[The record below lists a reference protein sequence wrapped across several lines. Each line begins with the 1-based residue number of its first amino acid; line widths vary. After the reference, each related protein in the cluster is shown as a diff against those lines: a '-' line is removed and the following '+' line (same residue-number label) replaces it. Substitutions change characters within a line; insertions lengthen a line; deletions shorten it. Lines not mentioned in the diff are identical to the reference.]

1 MEIVLDS
8 HTLFWLLTDSPKL
21 SRLAKRYIEKSERV
35 ILPSIVLMEILYLL
49 EKNNLSFR
57 FIEVLNEIKVR
68 GYLVYPLD
76 LEIISQSLF
85 IPSTV
90 EMHDRIII
98 ATAKLFNAYLIS
110 KDKEIKKIYLK
121 TIW

>member
-1 MEIVLDS
+1 MEVVLDS

-21 SRLAKRYIEKSERV
+21 SELAKRYIEKAEKV
-35 ILPSIVLMEILYLL
+35 ILPSITLMEILYLL
-49 EKNNLSFR
+49 EKNNLSFK
-57 FIEVLNEIKVR
+57 FIEVLNEIRIR

-85 IPSTV
+85 IPSEV

-98 ATAKLFNAYLIS
+98 ATAKLFDAYLIS
-110 KDKEIKKIYLK
+110 KDREIKKVYSK

>member
-1 MEIVLDS
+1 MEVVLDS

-21 SRLAKRYIEKSERV
+21 SKLAKKYIEKSERV
-35 ILPSIVLMEILYLL
+35 ILSSIVLMEILYLL
-49 EKNNLSFR
+49 EKNNLAFR
-57 FIEVLNEIKVR
+57 FIEILNEIRIR

-85 IPSTV
+85 IPPIV
-90 EMHDRIII
+90 KMHNRIII
-98 ATAKLFNAYLIS
+98 ATAKLFDAYLIS
-110 KDKEIKKIYLK
+110 KDKEIKKTYSK

>member
-1 MEIVLDS
+1 MEVVLDS
-8 HTLFWLLTDSPKL
+8 HTLFWLLSGSPKL
-21 SRLAKRYIEKSERV
+21 SKLSKRFIEKSDRV

-49 EKNNLSFR
+49 EKNNLSFK
-57 FIEVLNEIKVR
+57 FIEILNKIKVR

-85 IPSTV
+85 ISPKI

-98 ATAKLFNAYLIS
+98 ATAMLFNATLIS
-110 KDKEIKKIYLK
+110 RDKEIKEVYPK
-121 TIW
+121 TVW

>member
-8 HTLFWLLTDSPKL
+8 HVLFWLLFNPPKL
-21 SRLAKRYIEKSERV
+21 TKLAKRYIEKSERV

-49 EKNNLSFR
+49 EKNNLSFK
-57 FIEVLNEIKVR
+57 FIEILNEIR
-68 GYLVYPLD
+68 IRRYLVYPLD

-85 IPSTV
+85 ISPKV

-98 ATAKLFNAYLIS
+98 ATAQLFNAYLIS
-110 KDKEIKKIYLK
+110 KDKEIKKTYSK
-121 TIW
+121 TVW

>member
-21 SRLAKRYIEKSERV
+21 SKLAKRYIEKAEKV
-35 ILPSIVLMEILYLL
+35 ILPSIALMEILYLL
-49 EKNNLSFR
+49 EKNNLSFK
-57 FIEVLNEIKVR
+57 FVEVLNEIRIR

-76 LEIISQSLF
+76 LEVITQSLF
-85 IPSTV
+85 IPPSV

-98 ATAKLFNAYLIS
+98 ATAKLFDANLIS
-110 KDKEIKKIYLK
+110 KDKEIKKIYPK

>member
-8 HTLFWLLTDSPKL
+8 HTLFWLLFNPSKL
-21 SRLAKRYIEKSERV
+21 SKSAKKYIEKSNRI
-35 ILPSIVLMEILYLL
+35 ILSSIVLMEILYLL
-49 EKNNLSFR
+49 EKNNLSFK
-57 FIEVLNEIKVR
+57 FVDVLNEIRIR

-85 IPSTV
+85 ISSKL

-98 ATAKLFNAYLIS
+98 ATAQLFNAYLIS
-110 KDKEIKKIYLK
+110 RDKEIKKAYSK

>member
-1 MEIVLDS
+1 
-8 HTLFWLLTDSPKL
+8 
-21 SRLAKRYIEKSERV
+21 
-35 ILPSIVLMEILYLL
+35 MEILYLL
-49 EKNNLSFR
+49 EKNNLSFK
-57 FIEVLNEIKVR
+57 FVDVLNEIRIR

-85 IPSTV
+85 ISSKL

-98 ATAKLFNAYLIS
+98 ATAQLFNAYLIS
-110 KDKEIKKIYLK
+110 RDKEIKKAYSK

>member
-1 MEIVLDS
+1 METVLDS
-8 HTLFWLLTDSPKL
+8 HTLFWLLTNSPKL
-21 SRLAKRYIEKSERV
+21 SRLAKRYIEKSKKV

-57 FIEVLNEIKVR
+57 FIEVLNEIRIR

-85 IPSTV
+85 ISPNV

-98 ATAKLFNAYLIS
+98 ATAKIFNAHLIS
-110 KDKEIKKIYLK
+110 KDKEIKRVYPK

>member
-8 HTLFWLLTDSPKL
+8 HTLFWLLFNPSKL
-21 SRLAKRYIEKSERV
+21 SKSAKKYIEKSNRI

-49 EKNNLSFR
+49 EKNTLSFK
-57 FIEVLNEIKVR
+57 FVDVLNEIRVR

-85 IPSTV
+85 ISSKL

-98 ATAKLFNAYLIS
+98 ATAQLFNAYLIS
-110 KDKEIKKIYLK
+110 RDKEIKKAYSK

>member
-1 MEIVLDS
+1 
-8 HTLFWLLTDSPKL
+8 
-21 SRLAKRYIEKSERV
+21 
-35 ILPSIVLMEILYLL
+35 MEILYLL

-57 FIEVLNEIKVR
+57 FLQVLNEIRIR
-68 GYLVYPLD
+68 GFLVYPLD

-85 IPSTV
+85 ISPEI

-98 ATAKLFNAYLIS
+98 ATAKLFNAYLLS
-110 KDKEIKKIYLK
+110 KDKEIKKVYSK

>member
-1 MEIVLDS
+1 
-8 HTLFWLLTDSPKL
+8 
-21 SRLAKRYIEKSERV
+21 
-35 ILPSIVLMEILYLL
+35 MEILYLL
-49 EKNNLSFR
+49 EKNNLAFR
-57 FIEVLNEIKVR
+57 FVEVLNEIRIR

-85 IPSTV
+85 LSPEI

-98 ATAKLFNAYLIS
+98 ATAKLFDAHLLS
-110 KDKEIKKIYLK
+110 KDKGIKKIYSK